1 MNFIL
6 FILYILNQI
15 FTFRYSLK
23 ELKDG
28 WYVFT
33 IANAKTTDAG
43 SYSCIATNSLGQ
55 ASSVGKLTLFR
66 MLFDELENLR
76 KISFI
81 F

>member
-1 MNFIL
+1 MNSIL
-6 FILYILNQI
+6 ILLIVFSKSL

-28 WYVFT
+28 WYVFI
-33 IANAKTTDAG
+33 IANAQTSDAG

-66 MLFDELENLR
+66 MLFCVN
-76 KISFI
+76 
-81 F
+81 